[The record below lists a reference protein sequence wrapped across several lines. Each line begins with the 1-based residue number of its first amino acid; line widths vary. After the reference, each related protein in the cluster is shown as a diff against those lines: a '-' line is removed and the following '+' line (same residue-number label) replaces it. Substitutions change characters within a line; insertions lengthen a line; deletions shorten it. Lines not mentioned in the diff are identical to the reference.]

1 MTLERKSGYY
11 CEYIY
16 FTVAA
21 AVAADSAARLT
32 KVNMLDSV
40 NQASVETH

>member
-16 FTVAA
+16 FT

-32 KVNMLDSV
+32 KVNMLDSA

>member
-16 FTVAA
+16 FTAA
-21 AVAADSAARLT
+21 AVAADSAVRLT

>member
-1 MTLERKSGYY
+1 MTLERKSGHY

-16 FTVAA
+16 FTAA
-21 AVAADSAARLT
+21 AADSAVGLT

-40 NQASVETH
+40 NQVSVETH